1 MHVKLQDSLIVSCKR
16 KSKETHSLQ
25 MEKVKTQI
33 AKRLRKKSELKDK
46 QTAATLSEFK
56 DASWLHQQHKSP
68 RFWGTPKKAFDE
80 FQKLGSESK
89 KKKCVKEQIL
99 IVCRGLGITEAHH
112 PWSKGGH
119 EYTSVELLEHFIEV
133 ALPLS
138 KTRKLPTE
146 APMEHPRLPEL
157 PVLGT
162 LSSDVAEYY
171 TTQAKN
177 DNELR
182 MNALRQ
188 REKEELM
195 GIWDG
200 AEYMNE
206 VNWPEKKLKNGYK
219 IEMCFSYPYEDEENR
234 FMWCCGVVERVKKR
248 DDKVI
253 KADIRWS
260 EEFVACGESDL
271 TEEMSKKLVESR
283 EAEERSVEAGCTGV
297 LEEI

>member
-1 MHVKLQDSLIVSCKR
+1 MK
-16 KSKETHSLQ
+16 
-25 MEKVKTQI
+25 KVKIQT
-33 AKRLRKKSELKDK
+33 AKRLSKKNKLKEK
-46 QTAATLSEFK
+46 QMATTLSTFN
-56 DASWLHQQHKSP
+56 DASCLHQQYKSP
-68 RFWGTPKKAFDE
+68 CFWCTPKKVFDE

-99 IVCRGLGITEAHH
+99 IVCKGLGITEAHH

-234 FMWCCGVVERVKKR
+234 FMWWCGVVERIKKGTTR
-248 DDKVI
+248 
-253 KADIRWS
+253 
-260 EEFVACGESDL
+260 
-271 TEEMSKKLVESR
+271 
-283 EAEERSVEAGCTGV
+283 
-297 LEEI
+297 